1 MYVES
6 WGWHRVTVTLRSDN
20 DSGRSTFSVVVRTTC
35 EDALSGG
42 EAIKCVSLSLDD
54 GTVLEDVEVEAILGG
69 VLFIRAGGVDY
80 REVGVD
86 AVVRMV
92 IG

>member
-1 MYVES
+1 M
-6 WGWHRVTVTLRSDN
+6 TVTLRSDI

-42 EAIKCVSLSLDD
+42 KAIKCVSLSLDD
-54 GTVLEDVEVEAILGG
+54 GTVFEDVEVEAMLGG
-69 VLFIRAGGVDY
+69 VLFIRTGGAGY

>member
-1 MYVES
+1 M
-6 WGWHRVTVTLRSDN
+6 RSDI

-42 EAIKCVSLSLDD
+42 KAIKCVSLSLDD
-54 GTVLEDVEVEAILGG
+54 GTVFEDVEVEAMLGG
-69 VLFIRAGGVDY
+69 VLFIRTGGAGY

>member
-1 MYVES
+1 M
-6 WGWHRVTVTLRSDN
+6 TVASRSDI
-20 DSGRSTFSVVVRTTC
+20 DSGRTTFSGMVRTTC
-35 EDALSGG
+35 EDALSSG

-54 GTVLEDVEVEAILGG
+54 CTMLEDVEVEAILGG
-69 VLFIRAGGVDY
+69 VLFIRAGVDY
-80 REVGVD
+80 REVSVD